1 MRPGTRG
8 GSGDMD
14 GDNIR
19 FLDSDAALDEALEL
33 PRAFL
38 YKHST
43 RCGTSLRALM
53 EVERFARSGTEIP
66 VFAIDVVR
74 HRSLSNEAAVR
85 LGVRHQSPQAILIEE
100 GRAVWHV
107 SQSFI
112 TAAALEQA
120 LEERPI
126 GS

>member
-100 GRAVWHV
+100 GTPVWHA
-107 SQSFI
+107 SHSSI
-112 TAAALEQA
+112 TATT
-120 LEERPI
+120 LEEKAQERI
-126 GS
+126 RS

>member
-1 MRPGTRG
+1 
-8 GSGDMD
+8 MD
-14 GDNIR
+14 EDEIR
-19 FLDSDAALDEALEL
+19 FIDSDAALDEVFQL

-53 EVERFARSGTEIP
+53 AVERFARAETEIP
-66 VFAIDVVR
+66 VFGLDVVR
-74 HRSLSNEAAVR
+74 HRSVSNEAARR
-85 LGVRHQSPQAILIEE
+85 LGVGHQSPQAILIEE